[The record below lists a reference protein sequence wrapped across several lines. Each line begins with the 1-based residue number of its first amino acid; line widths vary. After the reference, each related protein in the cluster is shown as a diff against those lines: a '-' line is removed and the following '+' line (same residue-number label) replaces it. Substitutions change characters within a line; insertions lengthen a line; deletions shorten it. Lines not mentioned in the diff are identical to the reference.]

1 MNRIFIRQFADMAK
15 QKNDSYQLN
24 IAVTGLSQSAG
35 ATTIAGTLAF
45 YFAQKGKSVTFS
57 QCLNTAA
64 PARIFFDE
72 VAMNQRFSARNFV
85 RFYEK
90 VKGEVYITENEN
102 VERGIKWILPTGE
115 DMGKGESL
123 SETERSRL
131 VRCSRNEVCIFDF
144 CSGGEF
150 DEYLQDMDMVIAVA
164 DCLPSALISG
174 KMRFRILK
182 HLKESGCNVIWAAN
196 KWNKSVSKRQVNG
209 YFREKVDLWIPELPL
224 EEIYRDEYACRF
236 HWDNEAIRN
245 VLLPI
250 FTKLSHDQRL

>member
-15 QKNDSYQLN
+15 QENDKHQLN
-24 IAVTGLSQSAG
+24 IGVTGLSQSAG
-35 ATTIAGTLAF
+35 ATTIASTLAF

-72 VAMNQRFSARNFV
+72 VAMDQRFSARKFT
-85 RFYEK
+85 RLYEK
-90 VKGEVYITENEN
+90 VRGEVYVTENEN
-102 VERGIKWILPTGE
+102 VERGIKWILPTPK
-115 DMGKGESL
+115 DMEKREAL

-131 VRCSRNEVCIFDF
+131 VRCSRNEVCVFDF
-144 CSGGEF
+144 CQSGEF

-164 DCLPSALISG
+164 DCLPSALIAG
-174 KMRFRILK
+174 KNRFRILK

-196 KWNKSVSKRQVNG
+196 KWNKNVSKRQING
-209 YFREKVDLWIPELPL
+209 YIHEKVDYWIPQLPL

-236 HWDNEAIRN
+236 HWDNREIRN
-245 VLLPI
+245 LLLPV
-250 FTKLSHDQRL
+250 FTKLSQEQGI